1 MEAMSDGQQRL
12 RAAEDLIDRLLPY
25 PAPPADFAQRVLGA
39 ADAAAAAGAP
49 VSARRRR
56 PRLFWAASS
65 ALAVALV
72 ALVLALARRDAAR
85 AGASDILAERRE
97 TLVIGGRVTAVL
109 EPQADIG
116 WQDEGGRLRIDQ
128 RQGEVFYRVD
138 RGPGS
143 LLVATPAGDVLVTGT
158 CFRVALQGRAGQRST
173 LVEVLEGAV
182 EARTDAGRVRLQAG
196 EWSRLVPGG
205 VPVPLARELARAP
218 GGGLGAAGAR
228 ALALRGEAA
237 ARAGGEARA
246 GATADAAPRPRAK
259 VFPLTGDERLALAR
273 ACKFKWALP
282 RQISRGATMDL
293 ERVVALTPEQRAAV
307 GRAIEEHR
315 TQHVEAL
322 RALYAEVTGDHHT
335 ARTLGGMALHH
346 EIDSK
351 SPSADGVD
359 ARRLILEEWAGDAAP
374 PADLAGRPAIERFWR
389 LQTGA
394 LDALARRLTPI
405 VGRERAETI
414 TAATIDGVVVGDEP
428 GCPSGPPA
436 SAAP

>member
-1 MEAMSDGQQRL
+1 MTDEQ

-39 ADAAAAAGAP
+39 ADKAAAP
-49 VSARRRR
+49 VASPARRKR

-65 ALAVALV
+65 ALALAL
-72 ALVLALARRDAAR
+72 LVLVFALARRE
-85 AGASDILAERRE
+85 AGQGRASDILAERRE
-97 TLVIGGRVTAVL
+97 TLAIGDRVTAVL

-138 RGPGS
+138 RGGD

-158 CFRVALQGRAGQRST
+158 CFRVSLQGRAGQRSS

-182 EARTDAGRVRLQAG
+182 EVRTDAGRARLAAG
-196 EWSRLVPGG
+196 EWSRLIPGSLPVRLERDPGG
-205 VPVPLARELARAP
+205 
-218 GGGLGAAGAR
+218 
-228 ALALRGEAA
+228 ALAITRG
-237 ARAGGEARA
+237 AGVPRSPSLPGEARDGVSGALA
-246 GATADAAPRPRAK
+246 GDLATALPPRSK
-259 VFPLTGDERLALAR
+259 VFPLTADERQALGR
-273 ACKFKWALP
+273 ACRFKWALP
-282 RQISRGATMDL
+282 KHISRGATIDL
-293 ERVVALTPEQRAAV
+293 DRVVALTLEQRAAV

-322 RALYAEVTGDHHT
+322 RALYAEVTGDRET
-335 ARTLGGMALHH
+335 ARSLGAMALHH

-351 SPSADGVD
+351 TPSADGID
-359 ARRLILEEWAGDAAP
+359 ARRLLLEEWAGDVAA
-374 PADLAGRPAIERFWR
+374 PADLAARPSIERFWR

-414 TAATIDGVVVGDEP
+414 TGATIEGMVTGHEP
-428 GCPSGPPA
+428 GCPSGRSP